1 LEKPLHD
8 ATTQSARHPTDGTM
22 MQHTQE
28 VITIL
33 GDVLSLGERSALLR
47 NESQLLGAIPEL
59 DSMAVISL
67 LTALEDHF
75 GITVNDDEISS
86 STFETVGTLSAYVRQ
101 KMGE

>member
-1 LEKPLHD
+1 
-8 ATTQSARHPTDGTM
+8 

-33 GDVLSLGERSALLR
+33 GDVLSLGERSLR
-47 NESQLLGAIPEL
+47 LRSESPLLGTVPEL

-75 GITVNDDEISS
+75 GIMVSDDEISA
-86 STFETVGTLSAYVRQ
+86 STFETVGTLSAYVGQ
-101 KMGE
+101 KLGE

>member
-1 LEKPLHD
+1 
-8 ATTQSARHPTDGTM
+8 

-33 GDVLSLGERSALLR
+33 GDVLSLGERSSRLR
-47 NESQLLGAIPEL
+47 SESPLLGTVPEL

-75 GITVNDDEISS
+75 GIMVSDDEISA
-86 STFETVGTLSAYVRQ
+86 STFETVGTLSAYVGQ
-101 KMGE
+101 KLGD

>member
-1 LEKPLHD
+1 
-8 ATTQSARHPTDGTM
+8 

-33 GDVLSLGERSALLR
+33 GDVLSLGERSSRLR
-47 NESQLLGAIPEL
+47 SESPLLGTVPEL

-75 GITVNDDEISS
+75 GIMVSDDEISA
-86 STFETVGTLSAYVRQ
+86 STFETVGTLSAYVGQ
-101 KMGE
+101 KLGE